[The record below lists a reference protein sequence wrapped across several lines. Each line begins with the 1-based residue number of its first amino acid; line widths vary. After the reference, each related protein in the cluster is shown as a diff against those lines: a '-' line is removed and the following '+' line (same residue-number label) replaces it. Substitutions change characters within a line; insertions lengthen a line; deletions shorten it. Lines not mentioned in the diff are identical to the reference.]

1 MQEFTSPPT
10 LTADEVAQFL
20 REHPAFFEEHAEV
33 FAELTVPHPHEGR
46 AISLGERQILTL
58 RERMHALQR
67 QLTALT
73 HHAKDNQRI
82 ILGIQEWCLEL
93 LAANEP
99 ANLPA
104 HVTEGLARVFSVPQ
118 TALRLW
124 GCGDAAAQDLP
135 AASEEV
141 EMFAASLTKPYCGT
155 DTGFEAARWL
165 TGTPASLA
173 MVPIRTPRGHTFGL
187 LVLGSDDEERFSAEM
202 GTEFLSHIGALA
214 GAALSRLLES
224 A

>member
-1 MQEFTSPPT
+1 MQDTPALPM
-10 LTADEVAQFL
+10 LTADEVARFL
-20 REHPAFFEEHAEV
+20 QAHPAFFEEHADV
-33 FAELTVPHPHEGR
+33 FAELTLPHPHEGR

-73 HHAKDNQRI
+73 HHAKDSQRI
-82 ILGIQEWCLEL
+82 VLGIQEWSLDL
-93 LAANEP
+93 LAETDPTA
-99 ANLPA
+99 LPR
-104 HVTEGLARVFSVPQ
+104 HVADGLARIFKVPH

-124 GCGDAAAQDLP
+124 GCRPDADMPLP

-165 TGTPASLA
+165 DGVPASLA
-173 MVPIRTPRGHTFGL
+173 MVPIRTPRGQTFGL
-187 LVLGSDDEERFSAEM
+187 LILGSDDEERFSADM

-214 GAALSRLLES
+214 GAALSRLLDPS
-224 A
+224 